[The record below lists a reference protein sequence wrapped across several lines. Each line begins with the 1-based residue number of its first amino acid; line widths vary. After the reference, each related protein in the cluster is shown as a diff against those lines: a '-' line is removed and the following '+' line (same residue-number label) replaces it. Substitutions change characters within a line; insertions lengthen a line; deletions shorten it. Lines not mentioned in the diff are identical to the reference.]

1 MKNVKCIFALLFT
14 IFCLTSCSNEE
25 ALTPSAPEGTNFPQG
40 TNAYDKIFEQYY
52 KDYGTMVLY
61 KYTDADFRWNITSY
75 IPYYS
80 EIADENSVSAAW
92 TFLNDN
98 CLSIWPNSF
107 LKKCLPYRILL
118 ASKIWSLKEDWD
130 YDDAGNYVQIY
141 TKVYRTS
148 VYGLNHIAFGL
159 TNNTINNLTTEEKKE
174 AIGEVA
180 YSLIGYA
187 TSRSK
192 IDIPT
197 AFKTLHDG
205 YTKYNGEYQGD
216 WGYNAAGCLEYI
228 SACDVYQDFGVY
240 VKYLVT
246 MSESEFTEAFLN
258 DNFDCGGTYDS
269 NYNKTLTHPIQ
280 QKYQIVIDYFN
291 SLGID
296 LHAIGA
302 RTSALQ

>member
-1 MKNVKCIFALLFT
+1 MKNLKYIFVSLLAMFY
-14 IFCLTSCSNEE
+14 LTSCSNEA
-25 ALTPSAPEGTNFPQG
+25 ALTPSDPEGSGFPQG
-40 TNAYDKIFEQYY
+40 TNAYDKVFEQYY

-61 KYTDADFRWNITSY
+61 RYTDADFRWNITSY

-80 EIADENSVSAAW
+80 EIADENYVSAAW

-107 LKKCLPYRILL
+107 LKKCLPNRILL
-118 ASKIWSLKEDWD
+118 ASSIWSLKEGWG
-130 YDDAGNYVQIY
+130 YDDAGNYVKTY
-141 TKVYRTS
+141 TKVYHTS

-159 TNNTINNLTTEEKKE
+159 TNSTIANLTTADKKT

-192 IDIPT
+192 IDVPT
-197 AFKTLHDG
+197 AFKTLHDD
-205 YTKYNGEYQGD
+205 YTKYNGEDESD

-228 SACDVYQDFGVY
+228 YACDVYQDFAMY
-240 VKYLVT
+240 VKYLMT
-246 MSESEFTEAFLN
+246 MSKDEFAAAFLN
-258 DNFDCGGTYDS
+258 DSFDCGGTYDS
-269 NYNKTLTHPIQ
+269 NYNKTYTHPIK

-302 RTSALQ
+302 KTSALQ